1 MGGRVLRV
9 RWHRALNLDAL
20 GDHQLVL
27 LLDELLVQADLIQ
40 GEEPLLLD
48 IVRVAEE
55 SEHPLVR
62 LNLKHVDPT
71 VARFLRRS
79 KLYGTVLT
87 PALAGAIGF

>member
-1 MGGRVLRV
+1 M
-9 RWHRALNLDAL
+9 
-20 GDHQLVL
+20 L

-55 SEHPLVR
+55 SEHSLVR
-62 LNLKHVDPT
+62 LNLKHVDPA
-71 VARFLRRS
+71 VARFLRRRQ
-79 KLYGTVLT
+79 LYGTVLT